1 MIELNLK
8 TYDEL
13 TALAANILATWMS
26 GDHVIDC
33 LNQEKFE
40 IEAAD
45 HDQAMFASKERSFKV
60 IVYRNCKWATI
71 FSGHLEKG
79 FGDWLELCQLLR
91 PEYRGF

>member
-1 MIELNLK
+1 MVELKLK

-40 IEAAD
+40 IEAALKRVNAGIAALD
-45 HDQAMFASKERSFKV
+45 AHPELEQFIDTLQQAG
-60 IVYRNCKWATI
+60 I
-71 FSGHLEKG
+71 
-79 FGDWLELCQLLR
+79 
-91 PEYRGF
+91 